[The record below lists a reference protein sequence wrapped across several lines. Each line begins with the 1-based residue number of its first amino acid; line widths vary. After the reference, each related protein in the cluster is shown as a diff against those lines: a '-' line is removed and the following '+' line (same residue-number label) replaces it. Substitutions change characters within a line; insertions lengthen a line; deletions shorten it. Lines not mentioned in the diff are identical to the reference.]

1 MSESK
6 KKIDLT
12 KKTDGVKDRSNG
24 VATFLYRASVY
35 HLLDH
40 RFMCPTNHFV
50 RAAKG
55 GLCDDEDGKSV
66 MSDEEYSELKKLFGM
81 IKRGMFKDKESLL
94 VKDLISTIARNYPK
108 EEAVTFISVILT
120 MLPIPV
126 EKELSI
132 GQLVFLRE
140 CLAYRSYDDKA
151 PEVMA
156 KNTMKAYGMPM
167 PGQFLFVDSSVKYMT
182 MTESKPV
189 AEFLYE
195 AVRTNKLRK
204 WWENPIS
211 TFLSSVEMSHGC
223 NFSPICDA
231 EYDKLVD
238 DVQLFSQLFFRGEK
252 VVVLA
257 DLIVNIS
264 SALPEENAIEA
275 IDNILEVL
283 EENKKRNYAEDV
295 ISDMAAALRIT
306 GDASKRSVPDDMFI
320 VENVLKAQ
328 RKRKADS
335 SVTNSKKGK
344 K

>member
-1 MSESK
+1 MSEPK

-12 KKTDGVKDRSNG
+12 KKTDCVKDRSNG

-40 RFMCPTNHFV
+40 RFMCPANHFV
-50 RAAKG
+50 RAVKD
-55 GLCDDEDGKSV
+55 GLCDDNDGKSGI
-66 MSDEEYSELKKLFGM
+66 SDEEYSELKKLFGM
-81 IKRGMFKDKESLL
+81 MKRGMFKDKESLM
-94 VKDLISTIARNYPK
+94 VKDLIATIARNYPK

-120 MLPIPV
+120 MLPIPAA
-126 EKELSI
+126 KELSA

-156 KNTMKAYGMPM
+156 KNTMKAYGMPGL
-167 PGQFLFVDSSVKYMT
+167 PLPLDPSIKYMT
-182 MTESKPV
+182 MKESKPV

-195 AVRTNKLRK
+195 AVRTSALRK

-211 TFLSSVEMSHGC
+211 TFLSSVETSQSC
-223 NFSPICDA
+223 NFYPVCDA

-238 DVQLFSQLFFRGEK
+238 DVLLFSQLFFRGEK
-252 VVVLA
+252 VVALA

-283 EENKKRNYAEDV
+283 EEKKKRNYAEDV
-295 ISDMAAALRIT
+295 ISDMAATLRIV

-328 RKRKADS
+328 RKRKAKS
-335 SVTNSKKGK
+335 SATNSKEGK